1 MNTSATMQ
9 AYMFEARVSEGRG
22 GIIDGFLSVI
32 GLSSSSLIGFKQNR
46 FVEKKLEIKEI
57 ITINVNRRLVKLRFV
72 ITG

>member
-46 FVEKKLEIKEI
+46 FVEKKNLK
-57 ITINVNRRLVKLRFV
+57 
-72 ITG
+72 